1 MCDSYNIAP
10 YVEGPLESVTFSGG
24 TFTASFD
31 VDAKWKHIL
40 HQCAFL
46 SASGKKVLGVLTGK
60 GDKKS
65 LAVYSVYSTPDTSFE
80 RANEAARDWV
90 ADMRYQISGA
100 VFKFQWMPV
109 IKATRTSGRT
119 EKRWTEAYGGFYQW
133 PPGSTAGNGPERLAT
148 V

>member
-1 MCDSYNIAP
+1 MCDSYSISP
-10 YVEGPLESVTFSGG
+10 YIEGTLGWIDFSGG
-24 TFTASFD
+24 TFKASFD

-46 SASGKKVLGVLTGK
+46 SASGKRVLGVLTGK

-100 VFKFQWMPV
+100 VFRFQWMPAL
-109 IKATRTSGRT
+109 KATRTSGRT
-119 EKRWTEAYGGFYQW
+119 EKRWSETYGGFYLW
-133 PPGSTAGNGPERLAT
+133 PAGSTAGNGPEMRITA
-148 V
+148 

>member
-10 YVEGPLESVTFSGG
+10 YIEGTFESIVFSGG
-24 TFTASFD
+24 TFSASFD
-31 VDAKWKHIL
+31 VDSKWKHTL

-46 SASGKKVLGVLTGK
+46 SASGKKVLGVLTGT

-65 LAVYSVYSTPDTSFE
+65 LAVYSVFSSADTALE

-100 VFKFQWMPV
+100 VFKVQWLPTTTST
-109 IKATRTSGRT
+109 KTSGRT
-119 EKRWTEAYGGFYQW
+119 EKRWTEVYGGFYSW
-133 PPGSTAGNGPERLAT
+133 RPGAKASDAPEVLAT